1 MRFAYPQF
9 IFPAALA
16 LLLILPRVGASQQQD
31 SLDIVKSHSRLFTKG
46 MFDVQASREFFERVI
61 CGPSLEGVNFP
72 LRFVRLHSVAPEA
85 DNRNPEQKLNDLFL
99 VYINY
104 PGGTLLCQAVQ
115 LGLDFFSYSK
125 EITTYG
131 KGNLHTEL
139 NFIGSGRRFVR
150 TGIYYDF

>member
-16 LLLILPRVGASQQQD
+16 LFLILPRVGTPQQED
-31 SLDIVKSHSRLFTKG
+31 SLEIVKSHSRLFTKN
-46 MFDVQASREFFERVI
+46 MFDVLASQKFFNQVI
-61 CGPSLEGVNFP
+61 RGPSLEGINFP

-85 DNRNPEQKLNDLFL
+85 DNRNKEQKLNDAFL

-115 LGLDFFSYSK
+115 IGLDFFSYSK

-131 KGNLHTEL
+131 IGNLHTEL